1 MHFVQD
7 WALKSYML
15 ALKHITKSHTSDN
28 LLSELSEVI
37 NHWNISDKVVTIS
50 ADGAHNIKKVSLDDP
65 L

>member
-28 LLSELSEVI
+28 LLLSEVI

-50 ADGAHNIKKVSLDDP
+50 ADDAHNIKKVSLIIK
-65 L
+65 